1 MPAVNSKNLSALAGK
16 ELKNSSETERSA
28 FYSGALKN
36 STENIEWLVGITDGA
51 GIFQFSKTNKGVW
64 IFTFKIVQSKTNLRL
79 LYYIKSMLCVG
90 SVSISNSNDNIAEF
104 RIRKI
109 HHIIQYILP
118 IFDKYPLLT
127 SKYFS
132 YILFKKAI
140 LIMNDSSLSKEAKDQ
155 LISEIKS
162 QSLPDNYI
170 SPAWKDV
177 NNTVSSV
184 SDATKI
190 MSKSWLIGFTEA
202 EGSFYLVKKGPM
214 RLSHAFEITQK
225 LDRIVLEAISLIF
238 GIKVTPKKT
247 YFTVVTTNSKAISRI
262 IDYYFKT
269 MKGMK
274 ALEYR
279 IWARSF
285 TSPF

>member
-109 HHIIQYILP
+109 HHIIKYILP

-127 SKYFS
+127 SKHYNYSF
-132 YILFKKAI
+132 FKEAI
-140 LIMNDSSLSKEAKDQ
+140 LIMANPSLSKEMKDK

-162 QSLPDNYI
+162 KCLNGIPTDYV
-170 SPAWKDV
+170 SPAWPGKTV
-177 NNTVSSV
+177 NSIQ
-184 SDATKI
+184 DAKKVI
-190 MSKSWLIGFTEA
+190 SKYWLIGFTEA
-202 EGSFYLVKKGPM
+202 EGSFYILKKGPQQ
-214 RLSHAFEITQK
+214 LVHAFEI
-225 LDRIVLEAISLIF
+225 IS
-238 GIKVTPKKT
+238 
-247 YFTVVTTNSKAISRI
+247 
-262 IDYYFKT
+262 
-269 MKGMK
+269 
-274 ALEYR
+274 
-279 IWARSF
+279 
-285 TSPF
+285 

>member
-36 STENIEWLVGITDGA
+36 STEKIEWLVGITDGA
-51 GIFQFSKTNKGVW
+51 GIFQFSKTNKGGW

-127 SKYFS
+127 SKHFNYK
-132 YILFKKAI
+132 LFREAI
-140 LIMNDSSLSKEAKDQ
+140 LISANT
-155 LISEIKS
+155 LISYEQRDKLITDIKIKS
-162 QSLPDNYI
+162 ESGIPTDYI
-170 SPAWKDV
+170 SP
-177 NNTVSSV
+177 S
-184 SDATKI
+184 
-190 MSKSWLIGFTEA
+190 
-202 EGSFYLVKKGPM
+202 
-214 RLSHAFEITQK
+214 
-225 LDRIVLEAISLIF
+225 
-238 GIKVTPKKT
+238 
-247 YFTVVTTNSKAISRI
+247 
-262 IDYYFKT
+262 
-269 MKGMK
+269 
-274 ALEYR
+274 
-279 IWARSF
+279 
-285 TSPF
+285 

>member
-109 HHIIQYILP
+109 HHII
-118 IFDKYPLLT
+118 
-127 SKYFS
+127 
-132 YILFKKAI
+132 
-140 LIMNDSSLSKEAKDQ
+140 
-155 LISEIKS
+155 
-162 QSLPDNYI
+162 
-170 SPAWKDV
+170 
-177 NNTVSSV
+177 
-184 SDATKI
+184 
-190 MSKSWLIGFTEA
+190 
-202 EGSFYLVKKGPM
+202 
-214 RLSHAFEITQK
+214 
-225 LDRIVLEAISLIF
+225 
-238 GIKVTPKKT
+238 
-247 YFTVVTTNSKAISRI
+247 
-262 IDYYFKT
+262 
-269 MKGMK
+269 
-274 ALEYR
+274 
-279 IWARSF
+279 
-285 TSPF
+285 